1 MSYPR
6 PPLYASLLVILGFVS
21 LFSAGAGKPLNLDN
35 MDFPAVA
42 SATAATGL
50 PVYYRGEDARN
61 MSGLYHPPLYIY
73 LLAGWIR
80 VFGAGEASVRLFGMV
95 CAVIQGLVVLWM
107 IRTLFGAA
115 VALRGMPFFWAI
127 FLLNPY
133 TLQSA
138 AITDIDSTIYGPL
151 LCLALLAA
159 LRISWRDGEWRT
171 DAAGRREYAW
181 VAVALFFCFWA
192 KLTTVWLVIPAVFL
206 LWISR
211 LGVRRAAAATGAVAG
226 AALAGF
232 AGSYWL
238 YGALTGLDISYTFAF
253 TWESFLKRGASLE
266 PGFVPRIFDHWNN
279 LRFMI
284 LFMTAWTG
292 LLPWA
297 ASGVAL
303 WFAALGRRDRRSLH
317 YGVILALALLST
329 WYYCAKATAYG
340 GAPYKYDFVYWGL
353 ILTAPLFVLER
364 YGWWQGTRWFAAA
377 LAILYAGAAAWMAA
391 RVGDAHLL
399 IGFTGIYRWIA
410 VFPALLF
417 LAGLIRTRITRP
429 LLAGS
434 LCLYGGIQ
442 LGVAVCQAK
451 APYSTTYDYGQIGF
465 MDTVGF
471 IRANTGPEDVIVSMK
486 DIGYR
491 AGRRYYENFGAIYG
505 DEAATNHLIDVMRSG
520 KAAYI
525 VFTEGR
531 GQDQLHMKPRLG
543 AWVRDNCTLV
553 RSFGNYRIYQLRPAA
568 RRIPVRQ

>member
-1 MSYPR
+1 
-6 PPLYASLLVILGFVS
+6 
-21 LFSAGAGKPLNLDN
+21 

-50 PVYYRGEDARN
+50 PVYYRGEDARD

-80 VFGAGEASVRLFGMV
+80 VFGSGEASVRLFGMT
-95 CAVIQGLVVLWM
+95 CAVIQGLVVLL
-107 IRTLFGAA
+107 IVRTLFGAA

-171 DAAGRREYAW
+171 DAVGRREYAW
-181 VAVALFFCFWA
+181 VAGALFVCFWA

-211 LGVRRAAAATGAVAG
+211 LGVRRAAVMTAAVAG

-238 YGALTGLDISYTFAF
+238 YGALTGLDISYTFTF

-317 YGVILALALLST
+317 YGVDSRPGARLHLVLLREGDRLRRGSVQVRLRVLGADPHRSAVCRWSAWVVARNAVVRGGT
-329 WYYCAKATAYG
+329 GDPLRGRGCLDG
-340 GAPYKYDFVYWGL
+340 GAGRGCASADRIHRDPPVDRSVPRPAVHSG
-353 ILTAPLFVLER
+353 PDP
-364 YGWWQGTRWFAAA
+364 
-377 LAILYAGAAAWMAA
+377 
-391 RVGDAHLL
+391 DAHHATSAGRLRL
-399 IGFTGIYRWIA
+399 PLRRDSTRGRRVSGEGA
-410 VFPALLF
+410 VLDHVRLRAD
-417 LAGLIRTRITRP
+417 RV
-429 LLAGS
+429 
-434 LCLYGGIQ
+434 YG
-442 LGVAVCQAK
+442 
-451 APYSTTYDYGQIGF
+451 YGR
-465 MDTVGF
+465 VH
-471 IRANTGPEDVIVSMK
+471 PSE
-486 DIGYR
+486 YR
-491 AGRRYYENFGAIYG
+491 AGGRDRV
-505 DEAATNHLIDVMRSG
+505 DEG
-520 KAAYI
+520 
-525 VFTEGR
+525 
-531 GQDQLHMKPRLG
+531 
-543 AWVRDNCTLV
+543 
-553 RSFGNYRIYQLRPAA
+553 YRISRRAPVLREL
-568 RRIPVRQ
+568 RRHLRGSRRLRTI